1 VNEDEDEWNDN
12 INSNFIMAKTL
23 NDTRVINLTIMRMKL
38 VWARK

>member
-12 INSNFIMAKTL
+12 INSNFITAKTL